1 MQQQHHKQQAASNL
15 PLAVAWSCGT
25 LISMLMMGLSG
36 RELSAYLEPHHVAL
50 YRNAICLA
58 LLVPFVAW
66 VGFNKVRTNRLKG
79 HVARNTIHFAAQW
92 GWFFG
97 LGALP
102 LAEVFAVEFSAPIW
116 AALLASIFL
125 GEKMSAT
132 RVFAIAL
139 GFVGILVLLRPGIAI
154 INPASFVVLAAAFGY
169 AVSYVMTRSL
179 MKGES
184 ALTVVWWMNV
194 VQLPIGV
201 ALSMTDF
208 VVPPTDVWPWLAV
221 LGIAGLTSHTCL
233 SKALQYADV
242 SIVVP
247 LDFLRLPLGALIGWL
262 MYEEAVDPFLGL
274 GALLILLGNW
284 VNLRGR

>member
-1 MQQQHHKQQAASNL
+1 MRQGSQTQEAGSNL
-15 PLAVAWSCGT
+15 TLAVTWSCGT
-25 LISMLMMGLSG
+25 LISMLLLGLSG
-36 RELSAYLEPHHVAL
+36 RELSPFLEPHHVAL
-50 YRNAICLA
+50 YRNTICLV

-66 VGFNKVRTNRLKG
+66 VGFGKVRTNRFKG

-97 LGALP
+97 LGVLP
-102 LAEVFAVEFSAPIW
+102 IAEVFAVEFSAPIW

-125 GEKMSAT
+125 GERMSSA

-139 GFVGILVLLRPGIAI
+139 GFLGVLVLLRPGIAI
-154 INPASFVVLAAAFGY
+154 IEPASFVVLGAALGY
-169 AVSYVMTRSL
+169 AVSYVVTRSL

-194 VQLPIGV
+194 VQLPIGAV
-201 ALSMTDF
+201 LSMSDF
-208 VVPPTDVWPWLAV
+208 VVPPTFMWPWLAV
-221 LGIAGLTSHTCL
+221 LGLVGLTSHLCL

-274 GALLILLGNW
+274 GAMLILLGNW
-284 VNLRGR
+284 VNLRRG